1 MARHRTASL
10 DRRGIADFDELIHK
24 KIHRILR
31 SCLIALYFDSTTLIE
46 IAVHLQKT
54 ARCLFDTGDPGKLD
68 RRSQSPPPPP
78 PPPPPHLTHSTLYN
92 QPFRTLK
99 YNNTKIYGFFPG
111 HPSLCYRHEGDGK
124 CEEFEQKT
132 SIKDCGFFTP
142 EGFEDQ
148 WAVNVTVNPYYRRRK
163 CSEHIIVQPGPPSRD
178 LVSRHKNI

>member
-78 PPPPPHLTHSTLYN
+78 PPTSSTQLCIINHSELSNT
-92 QPFRTLK
+92 TILK
-99 YNNTKIYGFFPG
+99 STDFSQVTQVCATVMKETENAKSSSRRRASKTVDS
-111 HPSLCYRHEGDGK
+111 SLLKGL
-124 CEEFEQKT
+124 KT
-132 SIKDCGFFTP
+132 SG
-142 EGFEDQ
+142 
-148 WAVNVTVNPYYRRRK
+148 
-163 CSEHIIVQPGPPSRD
+163 
-178 LVSRHKNI
+178 L